1 MNEFRHIM
9 RELAEERQLYEESVL
24 KGNLD
29 DFAEYKFLAG
39 TIRGLVLAES
49 IVTDLVQ
56 KLEKSDD

>member
-9 RELAEERQLYEESVL
+9 RELAEERQLYEESIL

>member
-9 RELAEERQLYEESVL
+9 RKLAEERQLYEESVL

>member
-9 RELAEERQLYEESVL
+9 RELAEERELFEGSVL
-24 KGNLD
+24 KGNLK
-29 DFAEYKFLAG
+29 DFAEYQFLAG

>member
-1 MNEFRHIM
+1 VNEFRYIL
-9 RELAEERQLYEESVL
+9 RELAEERQLYEESIL

>member
-1 MNEFRHIM
+1 M
-9 RELAEERQLYEESVL
+9 RELAEERQLYEESIL

>member
-1 MNEFRHIM
+1 VNEFRHIM
-9 RELAEERQLYEESVL
+9 RELAEERQLYEESIL

>member
-9 RELAEERQLYEESVL
+9 RELAEERQLFEESVL